1 MVNDQFFAAN
11 NGMTIS
17 ARRFADC
24 LRADGHEVRV
34 AGTGKPGDTPYRME
48 KLTVPLFH
56 GLITRQ
62 GMTFARPNDA
72 LLAEAIGWADVV
84 HLHVPFALSRHALM
98 IAREMGKPYTAA
110 FHVQPENISS
120 SIHMKDCTAVNNGI
134 YAWFRHYIYQYCDL
148 VHCPSRFIADQ
159 LASHGYQNRL
169 VVISNGIDPDFRYCK
184 TPKTPEYEGKFIIMM
199 TGRLSIEKRQD
210 VLIDAVARSKYADR
224 IQLVL
229 AGQGPRVEVLKK
241 RGQKLPLPPVIRF
254 FTKQELISM
263 LGMADL
269 YVHAADIEIEAMACM
284 EAFACGRVP
293 VIADSPRSATP
304 QFALDERSLF
314 PAGDAGALA
323 ARIDYWLEHPEERE
337 RMERRYAE
345 SASQYALSSC
355 VRQAEDMFRRAIED
369 AAPAAASKGD
379 AV

>member
-1 MVNDQFFAAN
+1 
-11 NGMTIS
+11 
-17 ARRFADC
+17 
-24 LRADGHEVRV
+24 
-34 AGTGKPGDTPYRME
+34 
-48 KLTVPLFH
+48 
-56 GLITRQ
+56 
-62 GMTFARPNDA
+62 
-72 LLAEAIGWADVV
+72 
-84 HLHVPFALSRHALM
+84 
-98 IAREMGKPYTAA
+98 
-110 FHVQPENISS
+110 
-120 SIHMKDCTAVNNGI
+120 
-134 YAWFRHYIYQYCDL
+134 
-148 VHCPSRFIADQ
+148 
-159 LASHGYQNRL
+159 
-169 VVISNGIDPDFRYCK
+169 
-184 TPKTPEYEGKFIIMM
+184 
-199 TGRLSIEKRQD
+199 
-210 VLIDAVARSKYADR
+210 
-224 IQLVL
+224 
-229 AGQGPRVEVLKK
+229 
-241 RGQKLPLPPVIRF
+241 
-254 FTKQELISM
+254 M